1 MRDGVIFVKD
11 SAKRYNARDVLS
23 VIGDNLD
30 ADDNVS
36 LGELCRLIEEWA
48 DRVSFDKEDED
59 EAS

>member
-1 MRDGVIFVKD
+1 MRDGIIFVKD

-36 LGELCRLIEEWA
+36 LGELCRLIEGWA